1 MAGAINRFYLAA
13 VTLPI
18 LAGGLTLPAA
28 AEPVQRSGQ
37 AAGAVI
43 ARKAGEEVR
52 FIDVSAW
59 QFVDL
64 KQDLVTGDV
73 LRTNA
78 NGQLAILFSDRTQV
92 RLGRNSSLVV
102 KQITAS
108 TNADT
113 VLELQSGTI
122 WARAERGGPGVQV
135 QTPAAA
141 AAIRGTDWTMT
152 VKGDQTSL
160 NVLEGVVQFSN
171 PQGSVEVR
179 QGEGAVASIGQ
190 APRKIVIVDSDDREQ
205 MLFFLP
211 PREAFERM
219 PPSAQPVAEMRR
231 NADRIMA
238 IPAERRSTED
248 WVSLAEAQLS
258 LEGRQKTRQTLA
270 MLKGR
275 HLSAAQQ
282 ARVTLIEAVLTASET
297 RYAEAAKL
305 FEKAQHGLDAKR
317 KGIALYGG
325 YYARAL
331 ADPNRVEALPPQV
344 GGSDGAFLRAYALGF
359 LQDLKAA
366 IKVLHEAERQYP
378 EDPELPAYRGWLAV
392 LLNDRAQ
399 AEEALNRSLS
409 IDPAEPTAL
418 EARSHFRA
426 GFKGDYE
433 GALAD
438 LEAAIKVAPGGS
450 TTWNAIGNV
459 QAARNA
465 NREAEAAFK
474 KSIELDPQDP
484 LSHANLALFYLDI
497 GRIKDAK
504 REIDAALAIDPA
516 FDIALVARGRYYLQT
531 GELDKAVD
539 DLLAASV
546 ANPGY
551 SQAQLL
557 LAAANYEKGD
567 RVPAEQ
573 ATESAERLDD
583 NDPVI
588 SALRTAVAIDNYD
601 SEGAI
606 RNAQEYLRRSRARGG
621 DFTSLGANQQAGST
635 LNDAFRLQGMNAW
648 GEYYSDAAFDP
659 FAGTAYIDQSIR
671 GSANPFVNNY
681 FYGDDVITNTPNGQ
695 AFSSFLQGLM
705 LEPHIISGRSRSAN
719 IIRRPFFEGSI
730 GGGINMAGGE
740 HDYIGEGDIQGY
752 SNLPFPISFYGNL
765 RWQRVPDSRD
775 IGALTDL
782 DTENKILGGNGYLTA
797 SPTPYDRF
805 VLYYN
810 DAKSE
815 SNRDFA
821 FDADPSGLFGLGP
834 LGFTVPFISQQN
846 VSGRAVNGGLGWS
859 HTFGYQ
865 NVLNAALLYS
875 GIETKDRQYGEFDFF
890 GFPIPVGIQT
900 DTFRQDAYVAAIN
913 HTVGSDNL
921 TWRYGIEGG
930 WVDSRQSQVYENLVP
945 IGLIPPALDSSLSAS
960 DRSAI
965 GRVYVDLLH
974 EITPDLKAEYALFG
988 SYAESA
994 ETKTRIEP
1002 RLGIAW
1008 APAEKQWL
1016 RAGFMRSSLDIS
1028 TPTLSPIGIVG
1039 LQSNPVSVGIDGYI
1053 DTYAFRWDA
1062 EWTPDVFTALEFQH
1076 QDLDDLRIAVPLSSV
1091 PFTTS
1096 EGRIDRGSVN
1106 ANLLLGHGFGL
1117 SSTLAYTDSED
1128 LDPASATFGGP
1139 LPFVPEWAGQLA
1151 LTWVNEANVKATL
1164 AANYVGTRVDEAG
1177 VELDDYWTL
1186 DASLTWEP
1194 FDKRFELDLTAYN
1207 LLDENIEVSAGTPG
1221 WGRSFKGTL
1230 KVRF

>member
-1 MAGAINRFYLAA
+1 MLGAFNRFYVAA
-13 VTLPI
+13 IALPI
-18 LAGGLTLPAA
+18 LAGGLMSSAV
-28 AEPVQRSGQ
+28 AEPVPRSGPP
-37 AAGAVI
+37 AGAVI
-43 ARKAGEEVR
+43 ARKIGEEVR
-52 FIDVSAW
+52 FIDVSSW
-59 QFVDL
+59 QSVDL
-64 KQDLVTGDV
+64 KQDLLTGDV

-78 NGQLAILFSDRTQV
+78 TGQLAILFSDRTQV

-108 TNADT
+108 TSADT
-113 VLELQSGTI
+113 VLQLQSGTI
-122 WARAERGGPGVQV
+122 WARAERGGPGVRV
-135 QTPAAA
+135 ETPAAA

-160 NVLEGVVQFSN
+160 NVIEGVVQLSN
-171 PQGSVEVR
+171 PQGSVDVR

-231 NADRIMA
+231 NADRIAA
-238 IPAERRSTED
+238 IPPERRSAED
-248 WVSLAEAQLS
+248 WVALAEAQLS
-258 LEGRQKTRQTLA
+258 LEGRQRARQTLA
-270 MLKGR
+270 T
-275 HLSAAQQ
+275 LSGHRLTASQQ
-282 ARVTLIEAVLTASET
+282 ARVTLIEAVLEASET
-297 RYAEAAKL
+297 RYSEAARL
-305 FEKAQHGLDAKR
+305 FEKAQRGLDPKR
-317 KGIALYGG
+317 RGIALYGG

-331 ADPNRVEALPPQV
+331 ADPNRVEALPPQA

-359 LQDLKAA
+359 LQDLGAA
-366 IKVLHEAERQYP
+366 IKVLKEAERQYP
-378 EDPELPAYRGWLAV
+378 DDPELPAYRGWLAI

-426 GFKGDYE
+426 GFKGDYQ

-438 LEAAIKVAPGGS
+438 LEAAIKVAPGSS
-450 TTWNAIGNV
+450 TTWNAIGNI

-484 LSHANLALFYLDI
+484 LSHSNLAIFYLDI
-497 GRIKDAK
+497 GRIGDAK
-504 REIDAALAIDPA
+504 REIDKALAIDPG
-516 FDIALVARGRYYLQT
+516 FDTALVARGRYYLQT

-567 RVPAEQ
+567 RLPAEQ
-573 ATESAERLDD
+573 ATENAERLDD

-606 RNAQEYLRRSRARGG
+606 RNAQEYLRRSKARGG

-730 GGGINMAGGE
+730 GGGINTAGGE
-740 HDYIGEGDIQGY
+740 LDYIGEGDVQGY

-765 RWQRVPDSRD
+765 QWQRLPDSRD
-775 IGALTDL
+775 FSGPSDLT
-782 DTENKILGGNGYLTA
+782 TENKVIGGNGYLTA
-797 SPTPYDRF
+797 SPTPYDRIVAYF
-805 VLYYN
+805 N
-810 DAKSE
+810 HSE
-815 SNRDFA
+815 ADLNIEFPDIDPLFGFPAIDRQD
-821 FDADPSGLFGLGP
+821 FDARGTNAG
-834 LGFTVPFISQQN
+834 I
-846 VSGRAVNGGLGWS
+846 GWS
-859 HTFGYQ
+859 HTLGYRDVV
-865 NVLNAALLYS
+865 NLAIMYS
-875 GIETKDRQYGEFDFF
+875 GFRRDSEFYQEADVLGLPLPIRRSIGELEQNSYIAAANHNVAVGDF
-890 GFPIPVGIQT
+890 
-900 DTFRQDAYVAAIN
+900 
-913 HTVGSDNL
+913 

-930 WVDSRQSQVYENLVP
+930 WVDARQFQRDEDLLF
-945 IGLIPPALDSSLSAS
+945 GGFAEGEAS
-960 DRSAI
+960 NRSTI

-974 EITPDLKAEYALFG
+974 EVSPDLKLEYALFG
-988 SYAESA
+988 TYLDNDATSEF
-994 ETKTRIEP
+994 RFGP
-1002 RLGIAW
+1002 RVGAAW
-1008 APAEKQWL
+1008 SPSEGQWL
-1016 RAGFMRSSLDIS
+1016 RGGFMRNSLDTT
-1028 TPTLSPIGIVG
+1028 TPTLSPIGVVG
-1039 LQSNPVSVGIDGYI
+1039 LQQNQASINPAGYS
-1053 DTYAFRWDA
+1053 DVYAIRWDA
-1062 EWTPDVFTALEFQH
+1062 EWTPNVFTAAEFQH
-1076 QDLDDLRIAVPLSSV
+1076 QEVRDASISIPLLAA
-1091 PFTTS
+1091 TTD
-1096 EGRIDRGSVN
+1096 IDKGTINRTSLS
-1106 ANLLLGHGFGL
+1106 ANFLLGHGFGL
-1117 SSTLAYTDSED
+1117 SSTIAYSETDDRSSAPLA
-1128 LDPASATFGGP
+1128 GGQ
-1139 LPFVPEWAGQLA
+1139 LPYIPEWAGQVA
-1151 LTWVNEANVKATL
+1151 LTWVNEANVKATI
-1164 AANYVGTRVDEAG
+1164 AANYVGERVNEAG
-1177 VELDDYWTL
+1177 LDLDDFWTL

-1194 FDKRFELDLTAYN
+1194 FDKLFELELAAYN
-1207 LLDENIEVSAGTPG
+1207 LLDEEIQLNGNTPG
-1221 WGRSFKGTL
+1221 WGRSFRGTL

>member
-1 MAGAINRFYLAA
+1 MVGATNRFYLAA
-13 VTLPI
+13 IALPI
-18 LAGGLTLPAA
+18 LAGGIISPAA

-52 FIDVSAW
+52 FIDVSSW

-78 NGQLAILFSDRTQV
+78 TGQLAILFSDRTQV

-108 TNADT
+108 TSADT

-152 VKGDQTSL
+152 VKGEQTSL

-238 IPAERRSTED
+238 IPAERRNAED
-248 WVSLAEAQLS
+248 WVALAEAQLS
-258 LEGRQKTRQTLA
+258 LEGRQRARQTLA
-270 MLKGR
+270 VLKGQR
-275 HLSAAQQ
+275 LSASQQ
-282 ARVTLIEAVLTASET
+282 ARVTLIEAVLAASET
-297 RYAEAAKL
+297 HYAQAAKL
-305 FEKAQHGLDAKR
+305 FEKAQRGLDPKR
-317 KGIALYGG
+317 RGIALYGG

-366 IKVLHEAERQYP
+366 IEVLREAERQYP
-378 EDPELPAYRGWLAV
+378 DDPELPAYRGWLAI

-399 AEEALNRSLS
+399 AEEALSRSLS

-426 GFKGDYE
+426 GFKGDYK

-484 LSHANLALFYLDI
+484 LSHSNLALFYLDI
-497 GRIKDAK
+497 GRIEDAR

-516 FDIALVARGRYYLQT
+516 FDIALVARGRYYMQT

-606 RNAQEYLRRSRARGG
+606 RNAQEYLRRSKARGG

-648 GEYYSDAAFDP
+648 GEYYSDVAFDP

-681 FYGDDVITNTPNGQ
+681 FYGDNVITNEPNGQ

-719 IIRRPFFEGSI
+719 IIRRPFLEGSI
-730 GGGINMAGGE
+730 GGGINTAGGE
-740 HDYIGEGDIQGY
+740 LDYIGEGEVQGY

-765 RWQRVPDSRD
+765 QWQRVPDSRD

-797 SPTPYDRF
+797 SPTAYDRL

-810 DAKSE
+810 NAKGDSKVHFQQLV
-815 SNRDFA
+815 DI
-821 FDADPSGLFGLGP
+821 DPLFGLGFP
-834 LGFTVPFISQQN
+834 FFVPDITQQSQSN
-846 VSGRAVNGGLGWS
+846 RLTSGGIGWS
-859 HTFGYQ
+859 HTIEHENVINSALLFSHTDNRSNRIEVLDILGVPLEIASARSKFEQ
-865 NVLNAALLYS
+865 NTYIAAL
-875 GIETKDRQYGEFDFF
+875 
-890 GFPIPVGIQT
+890 
-900 DTFRQDAYVAAIN
+900 N
-913 HTVGSDNL
+913 HTIGTGNI

-930 WVDSRQSQVYENLVP
+930 WLDSDQSQDTFDILTGAAS
-945 IGLIPPALDSSLSAS
+945 ISSSS
-960 DRSAI
+960 HVGI
-965 GRVYVDLLH
+965 GRVYVDLLQ
-974 EITPDLKAEYALFG
+974 EINTNLKAEYGLFG
-988 SYAESA
+988 TLLSGDGVEVQ
-994 ETKTRIEP
+994 RLDP
-1002 RLGIAW
+1002 RVGIAW
-1008 APAEKQWL
+1008 SPANGQWL
-1016 RAGFMRSSLDIS
+1016 RAGFIRSSIDVS

-1039 LQSNPVSVGIDGYI
+1039 LQPNQISTDPEGY
-1053 DTYAFRWDA
+1053 TNTMALRWDA
-1062 EWTPDVFTALEFQH
+1062 EWTPDFFTAVEFQH
-1076 QDLDDLRIAVPLSSV
+1076 QDVKDLQIGIPLSAI

-1096 EGRIDRGSVN
+1096 DGRIDRGSVN

-1117 SSTLAYTDSED
+1117 SSTVAYTNSED
-1128 LDPASATFGGP
+1128 RDPASATFGGA
-1139 LPFVPEWAGQLA
+1139 LPFVPEWAGQVA
-1151 LTWVNEANVKATL
+1151 LTWVNEANIKATL
-1164 AANYVGTRVDEAG
+1164 AANYVGDRVDEVG
-1177 VELDDYWTL
+1177 IELDDYWTL

-1207 LLDENIEVSAGTPG
+1207 LLDEDIEVSAGTPG

>member
-13 VTLPI
+13 VALPI

-108 TNADT
+108 TSADT

-160 NVLEGVVQFSN
+160 NVLQGVVQFSN

-231 NADRIMA
+231 NADRIIA

-282 ARVTLIEAVLTASET
+282 ARVTLIEAVLAASET

-305 FEKAQHGLDAKR
+305 FERAQRGLDAKR
-317 KGIALYGG
+317 RSIALYGG

-366 IKVLHEAERQYP
+366 IKVLQEAERQYP

-418 EARSHFRA
+418 EARSHFRT
-426 GFKGDYE
+426 GFKGDYD

-474 KSIELDPQDP
+474 KSVELDPQDP
-484 LSHANLALFYLDI
+484 LSHANLALFYLEI
-497 GRIKDAK
+497 GRVEDAK
-504 REIDAALAIDPA
+504 REIDAALTIDPA
-516 FDIALVARGRYYLQT
+516 FDIALVARGRYYLQN

-583 NDPVI
+583 NDAVI

-621 DFTSLGANQQAGST
+621 DFSSLGANQQAGST

-681 FYGDDVITNTPNGQ
+681 FYGEDVITNTPNGQ

-719 IIRRPFFEGSI
+719 IIRRPFLEGSI
-730 GGGINMAGGE
+730 GGGINTAGGE
-740 HDYIGEGDIQGY
+740 LDYIGEGEIQGY

-765 RWQRVPDSRD
+765 QWQQVRDSRD
-775 IGALTDL
+775 IGSLTDL
-782 DTENKILGGNGYLTA
+782 DTENRILGGNGYLTA
-797 SPTPYDRF
+797 SPTAYDRA
-805 VLYYN
+805 VLYFN
-810 DAKSE
+810 SGE
-815 SNRDFA
+815 NRFA
-821 FDADPSGLFGLGP
+821 NNYAFGFDLLGLGI
-834 LGFTVPFISQQN
+834 PFPITSDLN
-846 VSGRAVNGGLGWS
+846 VASRTATAGLGWS
-859 HTFGYQ
+859 HTVGYK
-865 NVLNAALLYS
+865 NVVNAALMYS
-875 GIETKDRQYGEFDFF
+875 GISSRSHLYQEVDFGGF
-890 GFPIPVGIQT
+890 GTAPLVDQT
-900 DTFRQDAYVAAIN
+900 DRFRQQTYIAAAN
-913 HTVGSDNL
+913 HMIGDGDL
-921 TWRYGIEGG
+921 TWRYGVEGG
-930 WVDSRQSQVYENLVP
+930 LVN
-945 IGLIPPALDSSLSAS
+945 SSSSSDDILTPLRISAS
-960 DRSAI
+960 DSSTV
-965 GRVYVDLLH
+965 GRAYVDLLH

-988 SYAESA
+988 TVVDGVSDV
-994 ETKTRIEP
+994 RRLEP
-1002 RLGIAW
+1002 RAGVAW
-1008 APAEKQWL
+1008 SPADGQWL
-1016 RAGFMRSSLDIS
+1016 RAGFMRSSFDLS
-1028 TPTLSPIGIVG
+1028 TPTLSPVGVVG
-1039 LQSNPVSVGIDGYI
+1039 LQPNRLSIATEGYT
-1053 DTYAFRWDA
+1053 DTTALRWDA
-1062 EWTPDVFTALEFQH
+1062 EWSRDFLTSAEFQH
-1076 QDLDDLRIAVPLSSV
+1076 QDIDDLRVNRPLSSI
-1091 PFTTS
+1091 PFAT
-1096 EGRIDRGSVN
+1096 EGGRIDRASLT
-1106 ANLLLGHGFGL
+1106 ADALLGHGFGL
-1117 SSTLAYTDSED
+1117 SSTVAYTHSED
-1128 LDPASATFGGP
+1128 RGIGSPTFGGR
-1139 LPFVPEWAGQLA
+1139 LPFVPEWAGQVA

-1164 AANYVGTRVDEAG
+1164 AANYVGHRDDSAG
-1177 VELDDYWTL
+1177 RELDDYWTM

-1194 FDKRFELDLTAYN
+1194 LDKRFELELAAFN
-1207 LLDENIEVSAGTPG
+1207 LLDEDFLLDQDDFGNPIAG
-1221 WGRSFKGTL
+1221 WGRSFRGTL

>member
-1 MAGAINRFYLAA
+1 MS
-13 VTLPI
+13 
-18 LAGGLTLPAA
+18 PAA
-28 AEPVQRSGQ
+28 AEPVQRSGP

-43 ARKAGEEVR
+43 ARKVGEEVR
-52 FIDVSAW
+52 FIDVSSW

-64 KQDLVTGDV
+64 KQDLLSGDV

-78 NGQLAILFSDRTQV
+78 TGQLAILFSDRTQV

-108 TNADT
+108 TSADT

-122 WARAERGGPGVQV
+122 WARAERGGPGVRV
-135 QTPAAA
+135 ETPAAA

-160 NVLEGVVQFSN
+160 NVLEGVVQLSN

-231 NADRIMA
+231 NADRIAA
-238 IPAERRSTED
+238 IPPERRGAED
-248 WVSLAEAQLS
+248 WLTLAEAQLS
-258 LEGRQKTRQTLA
+258 LEGRQRARQTLA
-270 MLKGR
+270 NLKGR
-275 HLSAAQQ
+275 PLSAAQQ
-282 ARVTLIEAVLTASET
+282 ARVTLIEAVLAASET
-297 RYAEAAKL
+297 RYAQAAKL
-305 FEKAQHGLDAKR
+305 FEKAQRGLDPKR
-317 KGIALYGG
+317 RGIALYGG

-331 ADPNRVEALPPQV
+331 ADPNRTEALPPQV

-359 LQDLKAA
+359 LQDLGAA
-366 IKVLHEAERQYP
+366 IKVLQEAESQYP
-378 EDPELPAYRGWLAV
+378 DDPELPAYRGWLAI

-426 GFKGDYE
+426 GFKGDYQ

-450 TTWNAIGNV
+450 TTWNAIGNI
-459 QAARNA
+459 QAARSA

-484 LSHANLALFYLDI
+484 LSHSNLALFYLDI
-497 GRIKDAK
+497 GRVEDAK
-504 REIDAALAIDPA
+504 REIDIALAIDPG
-516 FDIALVARGRYYLQT
+516 FDTALVARGRYYLQT

-573 ATESAERLDD
+573 ATENAERLDD

-606 RNAQEYLRRSRARGG
+606 RNAQEYLRRSKARGG
-621 DFTSLGANQQAGST
+621 DFSSLGANQQAGST

-659 FAGTAYIDQSIR
+659 FGGTAYIDQSIR

-681 FYGDDVITNTPNGQ
+681 FYGDDVITNAPNGQ

-705 LEPHIISGRSRSAN
+705 LEPHVISGRSRSAN

-730 GGGINMAGGE
+730 GGGINTAGGE
-740 HDYIGEGDIQGY
+740 LDYIGEGEVQGY
-752 SNLPFPISFYGNL
+752 TNLPFPISFFGNL
-765 RWQRVPDSRD
+765 QWQRVPDSRD
-775 IGALTDL
+775 IGALSDVY
-782 DTENKILGGNGYLTA
+782 TENRLIGGNGYLTA
-797 SPTPYDRF
+797 SPTAYDRF

-810 DAKSE
+810 TGKAVSDLNVE
-815 SNRDFA
+815 QV
-821 FDADPSGLFGLGP
+821 FDIGP
-834 LGFTVPFISQQN
+834 LFPVPFPVLVPNNILQSQTN
-846 VSGRAVNGGLGWS
+846 RLTNGGIGWS
-859 HTFGYQ
+859 RTLEYE
-865 NVLNAALLYS
+865 NVINAALLFNHMDS
-875 GIETKDRQYGEFDFF
+875 RSSRTETLDVAGIPLEFLSATSK
-890 GFPIPVGIQT
+890 VEQ
-900 DTFRQDAYVAAIN
+900 DTYVAALN
-913 HTVGSDNL
+913 HTIGTGNF
-921 TWRYGIEGG
+921 TWRYGVEAG
-930 WVDSRQSQVYENLVP
+930 WLDSDQSQDRFDLRS
-945 IGLIPPALDSSLSAS
+945 GAASAS
-960 DRSAI
+960 SSSRI
-965 GRVYVDLLH
+965 GVGRVYVDLLH
-974 EITPDLKAEYALFG
+974 EINSDLKAEYGLFG
-988 SYAESA
+988 TLLSGDGVDVQRLDP
-994 ETKTRIEP
+994 RI
-1002 RLGIAW
+1002 GIAW
-1008 APAEKQWL
+1008 SPANGQWL
-1016 RAGFMRSSLDIS
+1016 RAGFIRSSVDVS

-1039 LQSNPVSVGIDGYI
+1039 LQPNQISTDPEGY
-1053 DTYAFRWDA
+1053 TNTVALRWDA
-1062 EWTPDVFTALEFQH
+1062 EWTPDFFTALEFQH
-1076 QDLDDLRIAVPLSSV
+1076 QDVKNPQIGIPLSAI

-1096 EGRIDRGSVN
+1096 EGRIDRGSLSG
-1106 ANLLLGHGFGL
+1106 NLLLGHGFGL
-1117 SSTLAYTDSED
+1117 SSTVAYTDSED
-1128 LDPASATFGGP
+1128 RDPASTTFDAP
-1139 LPFVPEWAGQLA
+1139 LPFVPEWGGQVA
-1151 LTWVNEANVKATL
+1151 LTWVNEANVKATI
-1164 AANYVGTRVDEAG
+1164 AANYVGDRVDEVGAK
-1177 VELDDYWTL
+1177 LDDYWTL

-1194 FDKRFELDLTAYN
+1194 FNKRFELDLTAYN
-1207 LLDENIEVSAGTPG
+1207 LLDEDIEVSAGTPG
-1221 WGRSFKGTL
+1221 WGRSFRGTL